1 MIPWIVLEFENSHSS
16 GLRGDENQGIYL
28 KGIPESGF
36 LHSKEFVSAGNSEM
50 DVTSAS
56 SEGKRR

>member
-1 MIPWIVLEFENSHSS
+1 MKT
-16 GLRGDENQGIYL
+16 RGIYL
-28 KGIPESGF
+28 KGILESAF
-36 LHSKEFVSAGNSEM
+36 VHSREFVSAGNSKM